1 MYLILVNIIKSR
13 MVNSCMVEALVKE
26 VEMICLSLRVKL
38 VRWIDPGHLR

>member
-26 VEMICLSLRVKL
+26 VEMIYLSLRVK
-38 VRWIDPGHLR
+38 